1 MLSICFVETKSDG
14 DQHEHT
20 VSLTLKEFEELC
32 KVQIAKLQ
40 RIINNV
46 MSKEANIQLVVLAGG
61 GSRLQWVQKYFS
73 NTGICKLSDKIILRG
88 HGLLVIFTKSRIMIG
103 IESRNPIS
111 IPISI
116 RDFIKSGSWSE
127 KVGKIPTYPTGIP
140 IFIPSSPSENGEEII
155 PNKVPGKW
163 NFRNKNISQILS
175 IFIKK
180 LQFITR
186 DFLN

>member
-46 MSKEANIQLVVLAGG
+46 MSKEANIVLAGG

-73 NTGICKLSDKIILRG
+73 NTGICKLSDKIVLRG
-88 HGLLVIFTKSRIMIG
+88 HGLLVIFTKSRIKIG

-116 RDFIKSGSWSE
+116 RDFIKSGS
-127 KVGKIPTYPTGIP
+127 
-140 IFIPSSPSENGEEII
+140 
-155 PNKVPGKW
+155 
-163 NFRNKNISQILS
+163 
-175 IFIKK
+175 
-180 LQFITR
+180 
-186 DFLN
+186 